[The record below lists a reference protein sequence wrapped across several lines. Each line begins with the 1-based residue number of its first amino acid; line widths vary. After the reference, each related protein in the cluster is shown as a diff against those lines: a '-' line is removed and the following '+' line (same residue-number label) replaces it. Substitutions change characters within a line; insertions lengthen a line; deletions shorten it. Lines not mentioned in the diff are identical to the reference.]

1 VTEIRRLDDEDL
13 LQLLKLH
20 TIVYN
25 IRKDYSKE
33 DNQKKEPL
41 AHPTNW
47 AWGAFKGKKLLAG
60 MFEIEFL
67 MRFDG
72 HSKKMSGISGVGTL
86 PEARKGGHI
95 RRISEKMLIEAYEKG
110 VVFSTLAPF
119 SHDFYRKFG
128 YEIASDRFN
137 ISIPTKSFS
146 TIKPTGEYINILPG
160 DDFSLLKEVHS
171 AYIADINHGVD
182 RGYWQNDRAWKIFTK
197 DEPCATGSFIYLWK
211 DENGIARSYIKYRD
225 QYEDGENQMYVSELA
240 FIDIKGLYG
249 ILGIVSGLSTQYEN
263 FKWQM
268 PSFIDLWDIIGEAW
282 YVKQKKRPREMTRVI
297 NVKTAL
303 ELMRR
308 PDGEGKYVI
317 EVKDDNI
324 PANNGKYLVEF
335 SGKETKVSITTKDA
349 DISCDIL
356 TFNQLVLGYRT
367 LQNML
372 YTRKNGLEIN
382 NNIKTLN
389 SVFTLRPQHLT
400 EYF

>member
-1 VTEIRRLDDEDL
+1 MIEIRRLENEDS
-13 LQLLKLH
+13 LQLNKMH

-25 IRKDYSKE
+25 MRRDYSRE
-33 DNQKKEPL
+33 DNREIDPL
-41 AHPTNW
+41 EHPINW
-47 AWGAFKGKKLLAG
+47 AWGAFDGKKLLAG
-60 MFEIEFL
+60 MYEIEFL

-72 HSKKMSGISGVGTL
+72 HNVKMSGIGGVGTL
-86 PEARKGGHI
+86 PEARKGGHV
-95 RRISEKMLIEAYEKG
+95 RHISEKMLMEAYEKG

-137 ISIPTKSFS
+137 ISISTKSFS
-146 TIKPTGEYINILPG
+146 VIKPTGEFINILPG

-171 AYIADINHGVD
+171 AYIADINHGVHRD
-182 RGYWQNDRAWKIFTK
+182 YWQDDRSWKIFTRE
-197 DEPCATGSFIYLWK
+197 DPCATGNFIYLWK
-211 DENGIARSYIKYRD
+211 DENNIARSYIKYRNEYD
-225 QYEDGENQMYVSELA
+225 DGAHNMSVSELA
-240 FIDIKGLYG
+240 YIDMKGLYG
-249 ILGIVSGLSTQYEN
+249 ILGLVSGLSAQYQN

-268 PSFIDLWDIIGEAW
+268 PSFIDLWDIVGDAW
-282 YVKQKKRPREMTRVI
+282 SVKQEKKPREMTRVI

-308 PDGEGKYVI
+308 PDSEGKYVI
-317 EVKDDNI
+317 EVKDENI

-356 TFNQLVLGYRT
+356 TFNQLALGYRT
-367 LQNML
+367 LQNAL
-372 YTRKNGLEIN
+372 YTRKKGLEVTG
-382 NNIKTLN
+382 NIKTLN
-389 SVFTLRPQHLT
+389 RVFTMRPQHLT